1 MDKIKLVD
9 GTVISASNIDLIN
22 GVLKISTDSE
32 MTVEELVNIFSNK
45 DNTNL
50 IIIMTESGQEA
61 GIKTGFTSFAGLTY
75 DPEGVKTIELFQPID
90 DMEARVSTIEGV
102 ASKTTN
108 GLTDVEL
115 AIAELYE
122 MMIGGTE

>member
-1 MDKIKLVD
+1 MDKIKLAN
-9 GTVISASNIDLIN
+9 GTVMSVSNIDSSDRT
-22 GVLKISTDSE
+22 LKISTTDF
-32 MTVEELVNIFSNK
+32 TVEELAEMFSNK
-45 DNTNL
+45 ENTNY
-50 IIIMTESGQEA
+50 IVIMTESEKETGFK
-61 GIKTGFTSFAGLTY
+61 IGFTSFAGINY
-75 DPEGVKTIELFQPID
+75 DNNGVKTIELFQPID